1 MGLFDKVRILVG
13 ALVHKPFMPRP
24 ERVNLEKDEGPEIP
38 VARRNLEPVAEEE
51 GLEDTERVAVL
62 IAQKRQDEADSGIPA
77 KER

>member
-13 ALVHKPFMPRP
+13 ALVHKPFAPRP
-24 ERVNLEKDEGPEIP
+24 ERVNLDEEKS
-38 VARRNLEPVAEEE
+38 AERTPPRKSDAPPAEKTAE
-51 GLEDTERVAVL
+51 NTERVADL